1 MLNIDY
7 KDPRSIYEQ
16 IVAGVKELIVKG
28 VYAEDEQLPSVREMS
43 VSLTVNPNTV
53 QKAYRQLESDGYI
66 YSVKG
71 RGCFVASASEVCDVA
86 KIDELYSNLN
96 VIIREL
102 RFLNQEKEKIE
113 DIVENIYKEDK
124 K

>member
-1 MLNIDY
+1 M
-7 KDPRSIYEQ
+7 
-16 IVAGVKELIVKG
+16 
-28 VYAEDEQLPSVREMS
+28 PSVREMS